1 MILFDVGV
9 DLLAI
14 GDAPV
19 RLFDVDNKVGL
30 VLGSVA
36 VARLDEDTMIERL
49 RAKEG
54 GRDVERGRPMFTWDV
69 ASGCGRGVLF
79 TCVPEE
85 LLEVPRTARTLEG
98 VWRWRGP
105 YLVACR
111 EGTQVQKG
119 WRRPPSSSTVPRHC
133 VGEIGRQGR
142 KKFS

>member
-69 ASGCGRGVLF
+69 ASGCGRGVVHL
-79 TCVPEE
+79 C
-85 LLEVPRTARTLEG
+85 ARRIIRG
-98 VWRWRGP
+98 SPSVFQVWRGP

-111 EGTQVQKG
+111 EGTPVQKG

>member
-69 ASGCGRGVLF
+69 ASGCGRGVHL
-79 TCVPEE
+79 CARRIIRGPSD
-85 LLEVPRTARTLEG
+85 ARTLEG
-98 VWRWRGP
+98 VWRGALP
-105 YLVACR
+105 C
-111 EGTQVQKG
+111 
-119 WRRPPSSSTVPRHC
+119 C
-133 VGEIGRQGR
+133 V
-142 KKFS
+142 

>member
-19 RLFDVDNKVGL
+19 RLIDVDNKVGL

-54 GRDVERGRPMFTWDV
+54 DGMWKEDGRCSLGMLPQDVEEV
-69 ASGCGRGVLF
+69 F

-85 LLEVPRTARTLEG
+85 
-98 VWRWRGP
+98 
-105 YLVACR
+105 
-111 EGTQVQKG
+111 
-119 WRRPPSSSTVPRHC
+119 
-133 VGEIGRQGR
+133 
-142 KKFS
+142 F